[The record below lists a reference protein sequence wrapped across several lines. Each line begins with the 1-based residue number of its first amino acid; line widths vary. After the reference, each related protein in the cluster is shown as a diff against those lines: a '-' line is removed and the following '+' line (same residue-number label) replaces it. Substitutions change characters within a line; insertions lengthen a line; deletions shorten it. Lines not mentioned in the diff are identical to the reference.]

1 MCIYIMSK
9 RVVRGKNGG
18 LSVVVECF
26 TILSLLCRLSVSS
39 HLFD

>member
-18 LSVVVECF
+18 LSVGIEYF
-26 TILSLLCRLSVSS
+26 TNLSLLCRLSVSN